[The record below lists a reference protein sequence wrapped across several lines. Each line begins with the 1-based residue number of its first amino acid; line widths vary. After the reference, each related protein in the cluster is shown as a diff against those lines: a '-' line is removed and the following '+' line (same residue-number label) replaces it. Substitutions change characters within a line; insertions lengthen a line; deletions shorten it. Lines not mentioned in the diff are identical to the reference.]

1 MYAVSG
7 PSSSNGKAVPAQGFI
22 IDMKGSGEIM
32 SLFGSKA
39 STHLGT
45 PHALALGLN
54 GSSIYV
60 VDIAPYRVIKL
71 VPGKSK

>member
-22 IDMKGSGEIM
+22 IDIKGSGKIV
-32 SLFGSKA
+32 SLFGSKS

-45 PHALALGLN
+45 PHALAVGQN
-54 GSSIYV
+54 GSFIYIA
-60 VDIAPYRVIKL
+60 DISPYRVLKL
-71 VPGKSK
+71 VKGK